1 MISKTSTYFLALAM
15 FTSETA
21 FGLSLEAKPARDINN
36 LVRSRS
42 TFDKLAQVQSRAFA
56 KQDLTGAK
64 LDIKDPNKILASG
77 NNGVKGNVTNKA
89 VIGNAFSGFEK
100 GTGNG
105 GSGGSC
111 TPSCSSQ
118 GSEPSS
124 PSCPSWVSWQR
135 G

>member
-21 FGLSLEAKPARDINN
+21 FGLSLESKPARDINN

-64 LDIKDPNKILASG
+64 LTIEDPN
-77 NNGVKGNVTNKA
+77 
-89 VIGNAFSGFEK
+89 
-100 GTGNG
+100 
-105 GSGGSC
+105 
-111 TPSCSSQ
+111 
-118 GSEPSS
+118 
-124 PSCPSWVSWQR
+124 
-135 G
+135 